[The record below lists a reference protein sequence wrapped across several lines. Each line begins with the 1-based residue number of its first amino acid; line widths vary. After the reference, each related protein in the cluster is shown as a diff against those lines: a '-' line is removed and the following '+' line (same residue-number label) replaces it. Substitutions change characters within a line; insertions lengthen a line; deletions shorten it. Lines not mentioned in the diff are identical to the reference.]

1 MPLIAGIDI
10 GNATTEVALASD
22 DPQARAFVAS
32 GIVATTGMKGT
43 RDNIAGTL
51 AALEQA
57 LAKTPWSM
65 SDVSRIYLNEAAPVI
80 GDVAM
85 ETITETIITE
95 STMIGHNPATPGG
108 LGIGV
113 GVALEYVVIT
123 TEKLPE
129 GRPYIAVLL
138 GEADR
143 IVGSNAARIV
153 KRIPLRQERNR

>member
-1 MPLIAGIDI
+1 MGLIAGIDI
-10 GNATTEVALASD
+10 GNASTEVALAELD
-22 DPQARAFVAS
+22 GDRLHFLAS
-32 GIVATTGMKGT
+32 STIPTTGIKGT
-43 RDNIAGTL
+43 DANLVGIF
-51 AALEQA
+51 QA
-57 LAKTPWSM
+57 LQVALKKAGRVTA
-65 SDVSRIYLNEAAPVI
+65 DLELVRINEAAPVI

>member
-1 MPLIAGIDI
+1 MSPAKPAPPAILLHADRRTPEGALTTLLLGIEEEGVPVEVHHHDEANPL
-10 GNATTEVALASD
+10 VLAHD
-22 DPQARAFVAS
+22 AAVAS
-32 GIVATTGMKGT
+32 
-43 RDNIAGTL
+43 R
-51 AALEQA
+51 
-57 LAKTPWSM
+57 
-65 SDVSRIYLNEAAPVI
+65 
-80 GDVAM
+80 
-85 ETITETIITE
+85 
-95 STMIGHNPATPGG
+95 

-129 GRPYIAVLL
+129 GRPYIAALL